1 MLKSKKPGD
10 TISLNKEFGIMIGEM
25 EIIKRLI
32 LAAILGGLIGV
43 EREINNR
50 PAGLRTHV
58 LVTLGS
64 TLVMLV
70 SIDGLY
76 MLSNGNMVSD
86 PYRLAA
92 QVVSGI
98 GFLGAGTIM
107 RTGNTIKGLTTAASL
122 WVCAGIGLAIGTGY
136 YLGGI
141 VTSAIVLITLTSLGF
156 YENKMLGKRYKTF
169 EIIGTDRPGLIG
181 EIGTLFGKRY
191 ISIKDICIVDN
202 DYQDENNSYGL
213 MEVHFMVNI
222 PSNFN
227 LNLLSMEIYSILG
240 VKSVV
245 FEDTVLSYSK
255 IDNNKN

>member
-1 MLKSKKPGD
+1 
-10 TISLNKEFGIMIGEM
+10 MIHSV

-32 LAAILGGLIGV
+32 LSAILGGLIGV

-70 SIDGLY
+70 SIDGLSRINDIAV
-76 MLSNGNMVSD
+76 LSD

-107 RTGNTIKGLTTAASL
+107 RTGNNINGLTTAASL

-141 VTSAIVLITLTSLGF
+141 VTVAIVLITLMNLGF
-156 YENKMLGKRYKTF
+156 IEKRFLKKKYKTI
-169 EIIGTDRPGLIG
+169 EIIGTNRPGLIG
-181 EIGTLFGKRY
+181 EIGTLFGSSH
-191 ISIKDICIVDN
+191 ISIKDISIINN
-202 DYQDENNSYGL
+202 DYEISDDLQEL
-213 MEVHFMVNI
+213 MEVHFIVKI
-222 PSNFN
+222 PNNFN
-227 LNLLSMEIYSILG
+227 LNLFNIKIYQISG
-240 VKSVV
+240 VKNAV
-245 FEDTVLSYSK
+245 FEGATLSNSG
-255 IDNNKN
+255 DNITET